1 MKIETYLNI
10 NKDPKQI
17 KFLREYSYWYKYL
30 NRSDKYY
37 KDFLNDMKEKYKLT
51 TSDKL
56 SKMINDINMV
66 KSILEVLK

>member
-17 KFLREYSYWYKYL
+17 QFLREYSYWYKYL

-51 TSDKL
+51 TSDKIN
-56 SKMINDINMV
+56 KMIDDINMF
-66 KSILEVLK
+66 KSILDVLK